1 MAISKKDALKAV
13 KDMRENG
20 KKRNF
25 SQTIELFVN
34 LKDINLK
41 KPEEQVEF
49 FTQAPQPVGKKKI
62 CAIVGPDTETQAK
75 DACDKV
81 IMQSEL
87 DNYKKDKKAAKKLAD
102 EFDFFIAQANL
113 MGQIAGAFGRV
124 FGPRGKMPNPKAGC
138 VVPPK
143 ATIKPLFERLQQT
156 AKVSAKKFHVIHVVV
171 GKEDMD
177 DEAIAENIVYFYDQV
192 THHLPKEEH
201 NVKNALV
208 KTTMGAPI
216 KLA

>member
-1 MAISKKDALKAV
+1 MTVSKKHVLSVLKE
-13 KDMRENG
+13 MRENG

-25 SQTIELFVN
+25 TQTVEMFVN
-34 LKDINLK
+34 LKDLNLK

-49 FTQAPQPVGKKKI
+49 FTQEPQPINKRKI
-62 CAIVGPDTETQAK
+62 CAIVGPDTETSAK
-75 DACDKV
+75 EACDKV
-81 IMQSEL
+81 ILQSEL
-87 DNYKKDKKAAKKLAD
+87 DDYKKDKKAAKKLAD
-102 EFDFFIAQANL
+102 EYDFFIAQANL
-113 MGQIAGAFGRV
+113 MGQIAGAFGRI

-138 VVPPK
+138 VIPPK
-143 ATIKPLFERLQQT
+143 ASIKPLYERLQT
-156 AKVSAKKFHVIHVVV
+156 TVKVSAKKFPVIHVVV

-192 THHLPKEEH
+192 EHHLPRENH
-201 NVKNALV
+201 NIKNALI